1 MREEFYNELYIL
13 NNDDTAFFG
22 LLHSAET
29 YGFLEQIGY
38 FYVYKTSEIYVFKY
52 DPKNSNLIIRTIFNN
67 MRYFYIQSD
76 NTILE
81 KSNLAYKYF
90 EKNIWILDKYFPY
103 VTEGFNF
110 ILNVLDLYLNSPFFS
125 ESEKNKLNAFRTKV
139 INKKMNKK

>member
-1 MREEFYNELYIL
+1 MNLYIL
-13 NNDDTAFFG
+13 NNDDAAFFW

-29 YGFLEQIGY
+29 FGFLEQIGY

-52 DPKNSNLIIRTIFNN
+52 DPKISNLIIRTIFNN

-103 VTEGFNF
+103 VTEGFNY
-110 ILNVLDLYLNSPFFS
+110 ILNVLDLYLNSFFS
-125 ESEKNKLNAFRTKV
+125 ESDKNK
-139 INKKMNKK
+139 